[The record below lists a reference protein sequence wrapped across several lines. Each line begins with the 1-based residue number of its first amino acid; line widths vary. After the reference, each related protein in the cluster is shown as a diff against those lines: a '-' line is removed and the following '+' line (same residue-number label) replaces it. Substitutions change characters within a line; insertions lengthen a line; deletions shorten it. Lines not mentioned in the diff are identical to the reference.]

1 MTPEEATQVDFDPF
15 DISKLMGG
23 RRCQPLE
30 TDAVCQPCSQDLAPW
45 SIPHARGRC
54 PDPQQEP
61 RG

>member
-15 DISKLMGG
+15 DISKWMGCRTRQG
-23 RRCQPLE
+23 LE
-30 TDAVCQPCSQDLAPW
+30 TDNVRRPCSQDLAPW

-54 PDPQQEP
+54 LDAQQEP